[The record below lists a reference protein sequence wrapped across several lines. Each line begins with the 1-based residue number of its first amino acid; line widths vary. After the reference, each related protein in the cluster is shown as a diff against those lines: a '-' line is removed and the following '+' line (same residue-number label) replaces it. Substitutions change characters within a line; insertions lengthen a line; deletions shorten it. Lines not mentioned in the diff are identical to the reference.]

1 MSVHRVFIDW
11 GSPALAAAVD
21 YLVERFGTPGALDLE
36 SVVLALPGGRSGRRL
51 LEMLVAEAERR
62 SLRLCPPRIVTA
74 GGLPEL
80 LYERKWP
87 FAGNL
92 VQHLAW
98 VEALRT
104 SDPRHLQAIAP
115 VVPDAGDL
123 PAWLA
128 LGEMLGR
135 LHRELA
141 AEALDFADVALRG
154 SQIEGFRETARWRAL
169 AEIQSQYLRTLDGL
183 ELWDL
188 QTARRV
194 AIRNRE
200 CRTEA
205 HIVLL
210 GAVDLNRSQRL
221 MLDQVADRVTALVLA
236 PAEMADRFD
245 EHGCIRPAAWLTA
258 TIPLSAEQMEVADGQ
273 AEAVVRGI
281 ESYDGRYNTEQIT
294 IGVPDEQIVPYL
306 QQHFQQCGLP
316 ARYGAGTKVSR
327 SAPYRLLAA
336 VADYLE
342 TSSFPAFAALLRHPA
357 VYDWLCGQR
366 IPGDWLS
373 QLDRYHAEHLPYR
386 LDGKWQGDERQWNSL
401 ELVWRAIERL
411 CRGLRG
417 QPRPLDQWAQPI
429 VDLLVTVLGG
439 APLDVAAEPDRTVLA
454 ACEALRGELVGFTAI
469 PTELVPSLGSTETMR
484 LVLEEVAGER
494 IPAPPD
500 RGAIELLGWLELPL
514 DDAPALIITGFN
526 EGHVPSSL
534 NDDLFLPNQLR
545 RALGIEDND
554 RRYARDAYALSLL
567 AASREQLRL
576 IAGWRSGDGDPLLP
590 SRLLFACDEETAARR
605 VQTFFAGAEG
615 SARNAIQFGGMLSG
629 QVRLPEPSCRFPDDV
644 QERSRLDIPRPRPL
658 VQPITS
664 MRVTEFKDYLAC
676 PCRYYLQHVLKLEA
690 LADSAAELDGAA
702 FGSLAHEV
710 LHAFGKGPLA
720 ASTDVEAIR
729 KHLGQLLDESV
740 WRQYGKAPMPSI
752 LVQVEQFRLRLAA
765 FAQWQAGWAAQG
777 WRIEHVETGPAEGK
791 AAIVV
796 DGQPMALRGRIDRID
811 VHEPSGRRMIFD
823 YKSADQ
829 AKTPDQAHRRKGE
842 WIDLQLP
849 LYRQLAAGLG
859 IEGPVELAYI
869 VLPKDTSRVEALK
882 AEWTPEDLQGAD
894 LAAAEVIR
902 KVRDE
907 KFWPPVTPPPAFSEQ
922 FAAICQDDRFG
933 AILAD
938 EETDGGVGP

>member
-11 GSPALAAAVD
+11 GSPALAAAID
-21 YLVERFGTPGALDLE
+21 YLVERFGTPGVLDLDG
-36 SVVLALPGGRSGRRL
+36 VVLALPGGRSGRRL
-51 LEMLVAEAERR
+51 LEILVAEGERR

-80 LYERKWP
+80 LYERKRP

-104 SDPRHLQAIAP
+104 SDPRLLQAVAP
-115 VVPDAGDL
+115 VVPGAADL

-141 AEALDFADVALRG
+141 AEALDFADVAERG

-169 AEIQSQYLRTLDGL
+169 AEIQKQYLRTLDGL
-183 ELWDL
+183 DLWDL
-188 QTARRV
+188 QTARLV

-200 CRTEA
+200 CKTEA
-205 HIVLL
+205 HVVLL
-210 GAVDLNRSQRL
+210 GAVDLNRAERL
-221 MLDQVADRVTALVLA
+221 MLDQVADWVTALVPA
-236 PAEMADRFD
+236 PAEMANRFD
-245 EHGCIRPAAWLTA
+245 EHGCVRPAEWLTA
-258 TIPLSAEQMEVADGQ
+258 AIPLTAEQMEVVDAPADE
-273 AEAVVRGI
+273 AEAALQAIAGF
-281 ESYDGRYNTEQIT
+281 DGRYNTEQIA

-306 QQHFQQCGLP
+306 QQQFQQCGLR
-316 ARYGAGTKVSR
+316 ARYGAGMPLLR
-327 SAPYRLLAA
+327 SSPYRLLAA

-357 VYDWLCGQR
+357 VHDWLLRQR

-373 QLDRYHAEHLPYR
+373 QLDRYHADHLPYR
-386 LDGKWQGDERQWNSL
+386 LDGKWQGDQRQWNSL
-401 ELVWRAIERL
+401 ELVRRSIEKL
-411 CRGLRG
+411 CQGLRG
-417 QPRPLDQWAQPI
+417 QPRPMDQWARPI
-429 VDLLVTVLGG
+429 VDLLVAVLGG
-439 APLDVAAEPDRTVLA
+439 AALDATVEADRIVLA
-454 ACEALRGELVGFTAI
+454 ACESLHDVLGEYAAI
-469 PTELVPSLGSTETMR
+469 PAGLAPSLGSSETTR
-484 LVLEEVAGER
+484 LLLREVEGER
-494 IPAPPD
+494 IAAPPD
-500 RGAIELLGWLELPL
+500 RGAIEILGWLELPL
-514 DDAPALIITGFN
+514 DDAPALIVTGFN

-534 NDDLFLPNQLR
+534 NADLFLPNHLR

-567 AASREQLRL
+567 AASRRQLRL
-576 IAGWRSGDGDPLLP
+576 IAGRRGGDGDPLLP
-590 SRLLFACDEETAARR
+590 SRLLFACDAENAARR

-615 SARNAIQFGGMLSG
+615 TREKAT
-629 QVRLPEPSCRFPDDV
+629 VRFSP
-644 QERSRLDIPRPRPL
+644 ERSRLDVPRPQPL
-658 VQPITS
+658 ARPITS
-664 MRVTEFKDYLAC
+664 MRVTEFRDYLAC
-676 PCRYYLQHVLKLEA
+676 PYRYYLQHVLKLEV

-702 FGSLAHEV
+702 FGSLAHAV

-729 KHLGQLLDESV
+729 ADLDQLLDESV
-740 WRQYGKAPMPSI
+740 GGQYGKAPMPSI
-752 LVQVEQFRLRLAA
+752 LVQVEQLRLRLAA
-765 FAQWQAGWAAQG
+765 FAGWQAGWAGQG

-791 AAIVV
+791 ASIVV

-823 YKSADQ
+823 YKSSDQ
-829 AKTPDQAHRRKGE
+829 AKTPDQAHRRKGQ

-859 IEGPVELAYI
+859 IAGPVELAYI
-869 VLPKDTSRVEALK
+869 VLPKDTGCVEARK
-882 AEWTPEDLQGAD
+882 AGWTAEDFASAD
-894 LAAAEVIR
+894 QAAAEV
-902 KVRDE
+902 VRNVRNE

-938 EETDGGVGP
+938 EESGGDPNP